1 MSNEGVHAMR
11 DEPTALGWVDLDIS
25 SAADWDAAQVRRLAQ
40 RLGYALIWPPELS
53 SLPLVDQVRC
63 ADVDAVIAPSLEH
76 LNVLAVNA
84 IMSVADVEIVLP
96 RLSFHRWAVA
106 PTGQPR

>member
-1 MSNEGVHAMR
+1 MMR
-11 DEPTALGWVDLDIS
+11 EEPTALGWVDFGVS
-25 SAADWDAAQVRRLAQ
+25 SAADWDVAQVRRLAQ
-40 RLGYALIWPPELS
+40 RLGYALTWPSELS
-53 SLPLVDQVRC
+53 LLPLVDQVRC

-96 RLSFHRWAVA
+96 RLSFHRWAAVA
-106 PTGQPR
+106 PAGRLP

>member
-1 MSNEGVHAMR
+1 MR
-11 DEPTALGWVDLDIS
+11 EEPTALGWVDLDVS
-25 SAADWDAAQVRRLAQ
+25 SAADWEAAQVRRLAQ
-40 RLGYALIWPPELS
+40 RLGYALIWPPES
-53 SLPLVDQVRC
+53 SPLPLVDQVRC

-96 RLSFHRWAVA
+96 RLSFHRWAAVA
-106 PTGQPR
+106 PSGRLR

>member
-1 MSNEGVHAMR
+1 MR

-25 SAADWDAAQVRRLAQ
+25 SAPDWDAAQVRRLAQ
-40 RLGYALIWPPELS
+40 RLGYALIWAPEFS
-53 SLPLVDQVRC
+53 PVPLVDQVRC

-84 IMSVADVEIVLP
+84 IMSVADVEFVLP
-96 RLSFHRWAVA
+96 RLSFHRWAAVA
-106 PTGQPR
+106 PAGRMR

>member
-1 MSNEGVHAMR
+1 MR

-53 SLPLVDQVRC
+53 PLPLVDQVRC
-63 ADVDAVIAPSLEH
+63 ADVDAVISPSLEH

-96 RLSFHRWAVA
+96 RLSFHRWAEIA
-106 PTGQPR
+106 PAGRLR